1 MRFPLLNKF
10 YWADI
15 VFRLKL
21 CAWSKIMENMR
32 CTKVLVEF
40 GSNAVKVLAASKSD
54 PHEYV
59 SYRFP
64 LRLAAELD
72 SMGNLRPAAINDI
85 LKSIQKVKHQF
96 PHAKEIR
103 LVGTSALRRAK
114 NSEDIANEILK
125 KHKLKLKILSE
136 EEEALAVYYGVK
148 DLIPA
153 GKRAVCFDVGGGST
167 EIVRVWG
174 KRLERV
180 HSFPLGAVRLSAS
193 HINKY
198 PLSNCDMMR
207 LEQDIEKALRFNS
220 PKSCNVIGTGGAV
233 HTCAMVA
240 LSNKKVQTD
249 DINGFRLFRSEL
261 IRQLESFRN
270 KRVSAIA
277 KVPGMDPARADIIIP
292 AILIMIKIL
301 DKTGQPYLIATDRGV
316 RHGIWNQ

>member
-1 MRFPLLNKF
+1 
-10 YWADI
+10 
-15 VFRLKL
+15 
-21 CAWSKIMENMR
+21 
-32 CTKVLVEF
+32 
-40 GSNAVKVLAASKSD
+40 VKVLAAPKSN

-148 DLIPA
+148 DIIPA

-174 KRLERV
+174 KRLERIQ
-180 HSFPLGAVRLSAS
+180 SFPLGAVRLSAS

-198 PLSNCDMMR
+198 PLSNCTMMQ
-207 LEQDIEKALRFNS
+207 LEQDIEKGLRFNS

-240 LSNKKVQTD
+240 LSHKKVQTD
-249 DINGFRLFRSEL
+249 DINGFRLFKSEL

-270 KRVSAIA
+270 KRVSAIS